1 VLRHVLVVR
10 PAQEA
15 EIVGAVS
22 SSVPERVRVV
32 ELETLAGGAAP
43 SVLVDE
49 AAAASVP
56 LVDGTP
62 HRRGDV
68 S

>member
-1 VLRHVLVVR
+1 VLVVR

-15 EIVGAVS
+15 EIVGTVS

-32 ELETLAGGAAP
+32 ELEALAGGAAP

-56 LVDGTP
+56 LVDGTS